1 MTIVNST
8 RPDWDTYMM
17 RLAYLAATRATCDR
31 KHVGALIVSPDHRVI
46 ATGYNG
52 APAGVDS
59 CDEAGHQMVDNH
71 CVRTLHAESNAL
83 DFAGRFAQGCTLYVT
98 VTPCWDCAKRI
109 VNASIIRVVYDEHYE
124 SRYGKSM
131 DVPDYLRAAGVEVLR
146 FDEHR
151 MARFKA
157 FLSLVDTPA
166 DMPII
171 VDDDKLIVAPES
183 CAVHRF
189 TDGACVVCGTV
200 DC

>member
-1 MTIVNST
+1 MIAASP

-52 APAGVDS
+52 APAGVES
-59 CDEAGHQMVDNH
+59 CDEVGHQMVENH

-83 DFAGRFAQGCTLYVT
+83 DFAGRFAQGCALYVT

-109 VNASIIRVVYDEHYE
+109 VNASINRVVYDEHYE

-131 DVPDYLRAAGVEVLR
+131 DVPDYLRSAGVEVLR
-146 FDEHR
+146 FDETR
-151 MARFKA
+151 MRRFKA
-157 FLSLVDTPA
+157 LLLQLDQ
-166 DMPII
+166 
-171 VDDDKLIVAPES
+171 PE
-183 CAVHRF
+183 
-189 TDGACVVCGTV
+189 VCTTYGEAHPRG
-200 DC
+200 